1 MSVEIFSELYALST
15 YAMRQADQNALL
27 CTP

>member
-1 MSVEIFSELYALST
+1 MSVEIFPELYALST
-15 YAMRQADQNALL
+15 YAMSQGDQNALI

>member
-1 MSVEIFSELYALST
+1 MAVEVFSELYALST
-15 YAMRQADQNALL
+15 YAMRQGDQNALI